1 MLVRHPHVYESCT
14 TRHKQGLNNVD
25 YEIAGN
31 ILLIPLI
38 DIFVDP
44 EFNCRGQFSPQ
55 DVYTLGQN
63 IRDRGQLVP
72 LIVQPIEDVPD
83 KERPEPCAWPF
94 RLVAGHRRYMAI
106 DRFTAGTHAKC
117 CVETGLTRQQARILN
132 YTENLHRDDLNILQE
147 AQGLADSW
155 PDEPVK
161 VVATAIKRPKRWV
174 KVRRDLLTLPDYI
187 QNRAA
192 SGQLDQYDIE
202 ILAALEPDQ
211 IEPTFQNIITTKG
224 KKKRPAV
231 TRGRQNNRSRG
242 KKEIESMIALLFAS
256 DHFSG
261 LTTSQRDLATS
272 TLAWVVRGIDSR
284 EFLEKRLGFPED
296 CVIIDDSDTIEG
308 LIK

>member
-1 MLVRHPHVYESCT
+1 MLVRHPHVCESCIA
-14 TRHKQGLNNVD
+14 RHTHGSNNVD

-31 ILLIPLI
+31 ILLIPLL

-44 EFNCRGQFSPQ
+44 EFNCRGHFSAQ
-55 DVYTLGQN
+55 DVYTLGQD
-63 IRDRGQLVP
+63 IRERGQLVP
-72 LIVQPIEDVPD
+72 LIVQPIKDVPD
-83 KERPEPCAWPF
+83 VERPEPCAWPF

-106 DRFTAGTHAKC
+106 DRFTEETFAKC
-117 CVETGLTRQQARILN
+117 CVETGLTRRQAHVLN
-132 YTENLHRDDLNILQE
+132 FTENLHRNDLNILQE
-147 AQGLADSW
+147 ARQLADSW
-155 PDEPVK
+155 PDQPVK
-161 VVATAIKRPKRWV
+161 VVATSINKPKRWV

-187 QNRAA
+187 QKRAA

-202 ILAALEPDQ
+202 ILAALPFDQ

-224 KKKRPAV
+224 KKKRPTI

-261 LTTSQRDLATS
+261 LTTPQRDLATS
-272 TLAWVVRGIDSR
+272 TLAWVLRGVDSR

-296 CVIIDDSDTIEG
+296 CVIIDDSDTVEG
-308 LIK
+308 LRK

>member
-1 MLVRHPHVYESCT
+1 MLVRYPHVYKSCT
-14 TRHKQGLNNVD
+14 TRHIHGSNNVD

-44 EFNCRGQFSPQ
+44 EFNCRGNFSVQ
-55 DVYTLGQN
+55 DVYTLGQD
-63 IRDRGQLVP
+63 IRERGQLVP

-83 KERPEPCAWPF
+83 NERPEPCAWPF
-94 RLVAGHRRYMAI
+94 RLVAGYRRYMAI
-106 DRFTAGTHAKC
+106 DRFTEKTFAEC
-117 CVETGLTRQQARILN
+117 YVRTGLTKQQAHILN
-132 YTENLHRDDLNILQE
+132 YTENLHRDDLNMLQE

-161 VVATAIKRPKRWV
+161 VVAASINKPKRWV
-174 KVRRDLLTLPDYI
+174 KVRRDLITLPDYV

-202 ILAALEPDQ
+202 ILAALPLNQ

-224 KKKRPAV
+224 KKKRPAI

-242 KKEIESMIALLFAS
+242 KKEIENMIALLFAS

-261 LTTSQRDLATS
+261 LTTPQRDLATS
-272 TLAWVVRGIDSR
+272 TLAWVLRGIDSR

-296 CVIIDDSDTIEG
+296 CVTIDDNDTIEG
-308 LIK
+308 PRK